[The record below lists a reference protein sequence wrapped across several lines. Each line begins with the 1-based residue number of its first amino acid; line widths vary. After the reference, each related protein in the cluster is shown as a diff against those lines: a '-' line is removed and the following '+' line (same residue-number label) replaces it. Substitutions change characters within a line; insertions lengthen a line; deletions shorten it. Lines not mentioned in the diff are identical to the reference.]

1 MNFNKILKILTNIEI
16 RKLVFLS
23 VLLLIAI
30 FIDLIGIGIVFPVL
44 EIFIGEKPVLLEK
57 ISEYFNFEIQD
68 LKEYQL
74 IKISLFLLTFIYFI
88 KTVSLI
94 FIIFIKNKFFS
105 DLCSSIS
112 SRLFSLYL
120 SQPFKFF
127 LKKNSAELVRNVTG
141 ESSLF
146 TFGVISS
153 LTVLMNEII
162 IVLGISVLLFYTEPT
177 GAIIIF
183 VIFAFFSFIYFSL
196 TKKKLKIWGEKRQ
209 IHDTARYQHLFQGF
223 GGIKEITL
231 LKNSEFFVNKFNTH
245 NALSFKM
252 LMLSNTLNQF
262 PRLGLEFLAILIFS
276 TGSFFVATS
285 GTNLVEILP
294 TLGLFTISAFRLL
307 PSISKILSSMQTF
320 KYNKV
325 TIDTLYEQLNKLNQN
340 KIEKSKTSYKK
351 IDFKTIDLKNISFK
365 FDDQKNY
372 LFKKLNLN
380 FNSGNI
386 VGICGESGSGKSTLI
401 NLLTGLLSPSSGEIM
416 IDSKNLNQVKDDWQ
430 SSIGFVPQSVF
441 LLDDTVKNNIALG
454 VKLSSFNEKKFEKVL
469 KEASLS
475 DFIQSLEKK
484 EDTIIGENGARISGG
499 QKQRIGIARALYFD
513 PSILIF
519 DESTSALDVSTES
532 QIIETIKYLGKQKTI
547 VIITHKMKLLDI
559 CSKKFELKNSEL
571 KTL

>member
-1 MNFNKILKILTNIEI
+1 
-16 RKLVFLS
+16 
-23 VLLLIAI
+23 
-30 FIDLIGIGIVFPVL
+30 
-44 EIFIGEKPVLLEK
+44 
-57 ISEYFNFEIQD
+57 
-68 LKEYQL
+68 
-74 IKISLFLLTFIYFI
+74 
-88 KTVSLI
+88 
-94 FIIFIKNKFFS
+94 
-105 DLCSSIS
+105 
-112 SRLFSLYL
+112 
-120 SQPFKFF
+120 
-127 LKKNSAELVRNVTG
+127 
-141 ESSLF
+141 
-146 TFGVISS
+146 
-153 LTVLMNEII
+153 
-162 IVLGISVLLFYTEPT
+162 
-177 GAIIIF
+177 
-183 VIFAFFSFIYFSL
+183 
-196 TKKKLKIWGEKRQ
+196 
-209 IHDTARYQHLFQGF
+209 
-223 GGIKEITL
+223 
-231 LKNSEFFVNKFNTH
+231 TH

-441 LLDDTVKNNIALG
+441 LLDDTIKNNIALG

-532 QIIETIKYLGKQKTI
+532 QIIETIKYLG
-547 VIITHKMKLLDI
+547 
-559 CSKKFELKNSEL
+559 
-571 KTL
+571 